1 MTENRC
7 RKSAFTLARLH
18 EQLIGRTIEGSF
30 IGNPKQRLLVL
41 FAAGGAGQLMAS
53 PKVSIS
59 PKIHVFI
66 HTASTE
72 ADTRLWR

>member
-1 MTENRC
+1 M
-7 RKSAFTLARLH
+7 
-18 EQLIGRTIEGSF
+18 IESSF
-30 IGNPKQRLLVL
+30 IGDPKQRLMVL
-41 FAAGGAGQLMAS
+41 FAAGGTRQLMAS
-53 PKVSIS
+53 PKISIS